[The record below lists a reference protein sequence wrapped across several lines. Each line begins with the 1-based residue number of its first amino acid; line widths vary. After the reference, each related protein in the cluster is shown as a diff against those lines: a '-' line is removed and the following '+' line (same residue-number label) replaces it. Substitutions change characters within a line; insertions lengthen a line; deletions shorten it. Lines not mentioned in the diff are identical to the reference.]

1 MKNISR
7 DLNFISNG
15 NMELSA
21 LQDVKVH
28 EESPMH
34 REERMAEFT
43 GKDRSG
49 AGWLVLLAM
58 CGILLAA
65 RGAAAA
71 APPDRHHI
79 EVQLRLQEKSL
90 SVRDEI
96 VFGSPPDDGS
106 VSIALNPRARILTI
120 QMGSAAIPY
129 TFHSGRVLVSPP
141 SEVKSGALPL
151 TLTYEAVF
159 DDPLPDDPVSFDNP
173 GFGVTGTI
181 SSRGAFLLSGAG
193 WYPQVAGRKASVLL
207 EVSAP
212 RGTVAVTAGQLIKH
226 EDREAA
232 SVSIWEIDPL
242 VEGMSLSAGPYV
254 VHSRTQGRFPVYTY
268 LFAETAHLSE
278 LYLEASAAHIAFYES
293 LFGPYPFPKF
303 VVVENFFPT
312 GYGFPSY
319 TLLGTS
325 VLQLPFIPETS
336 LKHEVAHSWWGN
348 GVLVDPTSGNWCEG
362 LTTYVADYL
371 SQERKSEEDGI
382 AYRRQILQEYA
393 ALAGSGEDFPLARF
407 VGRTSPS
414 TRAVGYGK
422 AAFVFHM
429 IRLRIGDDAFWQ
441 SLRRIYRE
449 RLFKETSWEDFRR
462 VFSETGN
469 WDSRESKAFF
479 DQWIGGAGAP
489 ALELQNVRMK
499 QEDGKGE
506 WLVEGS
512 LRQSG
517 GNYRLRLPLQLETVA
532 GIETQTI
539 TLDNASA
546 AFSFRSIHRPRR
558 LVADPDAQVF
568 RRLDPEEIPPTVNSI
583 KGARDMTAVLA
594 ASSGPSFESTFRLLL
609 HSLNQGD
616 LPILREEKLKP
627 SDLREKDV
635 ILFGQPQPATL
646 KSMLPSQPH
655 TLVLSPRGY
664 SYAGL
669 SPEGSGDC
677 LFAVF
682 KDPARQGRL
691 TALFY
696 PISGASPES
705 ISAAARKITHYGK
718 FSVLSFAEGAN
729 RSKSIWPVAL
739 SPLIV
744 TFEETP

>member
-1 MKNISR
+1 MTR
-7 DLNFISNG
+7 
-15 NMELSA
+15 
-21 LQDVKVH
+21 
-28 EESPMH
+28 
-34 REERMAEFT
+34 FT
-43 GKDRSG
+43 GKDCLG
-49 AGWLVLLAM
+49 MVGFLLLAI
-58 CGILLAA
+58 CGSSLAVLSVT
-65 RGAAAA
+65 AA

-79 EVQLRLQEKSL
+79 QAQLRLQEKTL

-96 VFGSPPDDGS
+96 FLGSPPNGA
-106 VSIALNPRARILTI
+106 VSIDISPRARILAL
-120 QMGSAAIPY
+120 QMGSAAVPY
-129 TFHSGRVLVSPP
+129 TFHSGRLLIFPP

-181 SSRGAFLLSGAG
+181 NSRGAFLLSGAG
-193 WYPQVAGRKASVLL
+193 WYPQVAGRAASVLL

-242 VEGMSLSAGPYV
+242 VEGLSLSAGPYIV
-254 VHSRTQGRFPVYTY
+254 RSRTQGGIPVYTY
-268 LFAETAHLSE
+268 FFAETGHLSD

-303 VVVENFFPT
+303 AVVENFFPT

-319 TLLGTS
+319 TLVGTS
-325 VLQLPFIPETS
+325 VLRLPFIPETS
-336 LKHEVAHSWWGN
+336 LKHEAAHSWWGN
-348 GVLVDPTSGNWCEG
+348 GVLVDPASGNWCEG

-371 SQERKSEEDGI
+371 GQERKSDEDGM

-393 ALAGSGEDFPLARF
+393 ALAGTGEDLPLARF

-429 IRLRIGDDAFWQ
+429 IRRRIGDDGFWQ
-441 SLRRIYRE
+441 SLRRIHRE

-462 VFSETGN
+462 VFIETGN
-469 WDSRESKAFF
+469 WSPRESRLFF
-479 DQWIGGAGAP
+479 DQWIGWAGAP
-489 ALELQNVRMK
+489 SLELKNVRLK
-499 QEDGKGE
+499 QQDGKGE

-512 LRQSG
+512 LRQTG
-517 GNYRLRLPLQLETVA
+517 DVYGLRIPLELETAA
-532 GIETQTI
+532 GIEKQSI

-546 AFSFRSIHRPRR
+546 AFSIRSIHRPRR
-558 LVADPDAQVF
+558 LVADPGAEVF
-568 RRLDPEEIPPTVNSI
+568 RRLDPREIPPTVNSI
-583 KGARDMTAVLA
+583 KGAGDLTAVLA
-594 ASSGPSFESTFRLLL
+594 ASSGSSFESTFRLLL

-616 LPILREEKLKP
+616 LPILREEKLNP
-627 SDLREKDV
+627 SDIREKDM
-635 ILFGQPQPATL
+635 IFFGQPQPATL
-646 KSMLPSQPH
+646 KWMLPSEPH
-655 TLVLSPRGY
+655 TLALSPQGY
-664 SYAGL
+664 SYTGL

-696 PISGASPES
+696 PIDGASPES
-705 ISAAARKITHYGK
+705 ISTAARKITHYGK
-718 FSVLSFAEGAN
+718 FSVLSFAEGTI
-729 RSKSIWPVAL
+729 RSKFIWPVAL

-744 TFEETP
+744 TLEETP